1 MTQVSERSTTLS
13 SASAAERGRAAA
25 LTAAFLRGA
34 LAAGLGL
41 GSLAVLVIA
50 AWISSPYSD
59 SGAGGALHIA
69 AALWLLAHGAE
80 LVRPDT
86 LSGVPAPIGVVP
98 LLVVALPVWLVYR
111 SSRDA
116 LEPDAGRPQL
126 TALGG
131 LCTVAG
137 GYLLVGAAVVVYA
150 RGGPLT
156 TDTLGTALRLPVV
169 PVLSAAAGV
178 WVASGRPLRPLLDR
192 LPGLGSPDAGD
203 AEGAGA
209 AAAAGRRRRAVVV
222 MRSATAGAAVLLGGG
237 LVLVAG
243 SLVWHA
249 DAAQE
254 SFLQLAAAWSGRV
267 AVLLLSLAL
276 LPNAAVWGASY
287 ALGPGFAL
295 GTSATVTPLAV
306 TGPAALPPLPLL
318 AAVPAEGP
326 GMAVTWAAGAVP
338 LLTGLTIAWF
348 TVRVAAPPYAERD
361 EAWSARE
368 TALATA
374 LAGAGCAVL
383 TAALAA
389 LAGGPLGT
397 ARLVEFGPVWWLTG
411 LAALAWT
418 VGIGV
423 PAALLVRAWRLRERR
438 GTDEQGEADE
448 VGDVTE
454 AGKTDEVSETK
465 EVDEVNEVNDGSGT
479 GSADPD
485 TEKRPWWRRLPWRRG
500 GAAAEKDAPLESAK
514 ENVPPTLDG
523 TEPAEAAY
531 DFLPM
536 DDWHDRDSQEAR
548 WAAIKQAS
556 GGLMTDFPPAPP
568 TPEPESGPESGPQSA
583 TKLATKPEPGSK
595 PEPETP
601 TKPEPE
607 SKPEPEP
614 EIPTKPEPDAKAAD

>member
-25 LTAAFLRGA
+25 LTAAFLRGG

-41 GSLAVLVIA
+41 GGLAVLVIA
-50 AWISSPYSD
+50 AWISSPYPD

-116 LEPDAGRPQL
+116 LEPEEGRPQL
-126 TALGG
+126 TALGA

-150 RGGPLT
+150 RGGPIS
-156 TDTLGTALRLPVV
+156 TDTLDTALTLPLV

-178 WVASGRPLRPLLDR
+178 WVGSGRPMSPLLGR
-192 LPGLGSPDAGD
+192 LPGLRGSAASAGGD
-203 AEGAGA
+203 AAT
-209 AAAAGRRRRAVVV
+209 AGRRRRAVVV
-222 MRSATAGAAVLLGGG
+222 LRATTAGTAVLLGGG
-237 LVLVAG
+237 LLLVAC
-243 SLVWHA
+243 SLLWHA

-295 GTSATVTPLAV
+295 GTSATVSPLAV
-306 TGPAALPPLPLL
+306 TGSPALPPFPLL

-338 LLTGLTIAWF
+338 LVAGLTIAWF

-361 EAWSARE
+361 EAWSVRD
-368 TALATA
+368 TALAAA
-374 LAGAGCAVL
+374 LAGAGCGVL

-389 LAGGPLGT
+389 VAGGPMGT
-397 ARLVEFGPVWWLTG
+397 GRLVEFGPVWWLTG
-411 LAALAWT
+411 AAALAWT

-438 GTDEQGEADE
+438 VADHADHADDADDADKVE
-448 VGDVTE
+448 E
-454 AGKTDEVSETK
+454 AGEMGET
-465 EVDEVNEVNDGSGT
+465 NEVVVEERETVGQSSDVPAAAAAAKT
-479 GSADPD
+479 
-485 TEKRPWWRRLPWRRG
+485 PWWRRVPWRRRE
-500 GAAAEKDAPLESAK
+500 AAAEKEPDTAMDDEPEKAESGDA
-514 ENVPPTLDG
+514 PPTLDG
-523 TEPAEAAY
+523 ADPAEASY

-536 DDWHDRDSQEAR
+536 DAWHDREAQEAR

-556 GGLMTDFPPAPP
+556 GGLMTDFSPTAAPQP
-568 TPEPESGPESGPQSA
+568 GSGSEAESSPDAEA
-583 TKLATKPEPGSK
+583 KPEPQPEAK
-595 PEPETP
+595 PEPQ
-601 TKPEPE
+601 
-607 SKPEPEP
+607 
-614 EIPTKPEPDAKAAD
+614 PDPKAAD

>member
-25 LTAAFLRGA
+25 LTAAFLRGG

-41 GSLAVLVIA
+41 GGLAVLVIA
-50 AWISSPYSD
+50 AWISSPYPD

-116 LEPDAGRPQL
+116 LEPEEGRPQL
-126 TALGG
+126 TALGA

-150 RGGPLT
+150 RGGPIS
-156 TDTLGTALRLPVV
+156 TDTLDTALTLPLV

-178 WVASGRPLRPLLDR
+178 WVGSGRPMSPLLGR
-192 LPGLGSPDAGD
+192 LPGLSGSAAGAAGAGGD
-203 AEGAGA
+203 AAT

-222 MRSATAGAAVLLGGG
+222 LRATTAGTAVLLGGG
-237 LVLVAG
+237 LLLVAC
-243 SLVWHA
+243 SLLWHA
-249 DAAQE
+249 DGAQE

-306 TGPAALPPLPLL
+306 TGSPALPPFPLL

-338 LLTGLTIAWF
+338 LVAGLTIAWF

-361 EAWSARE
+361 EAWSARD
-368 TALATA
+368 TALAAA

-389 LAGGPLGT
+389 VAGGPMGT
-397 ARLVEFGPVWWLTG
+397 GRLVEFGPVWWLTG
-411 LAALAWT
+411 AAALAWT

-438 GTDEQGEADE
+438 VADDTDDADKVE
-448 VGDVTE
+448 E
-454 AGKTDEVSETK
+454 AGEMGET
-465 EVDEVNEVNDGSGT
+465 NEVVVEERETVGESSDAPAAAAAAKT
-479 GSADPD
+479 
-485 TEKRPWWRRLPWRRG
+485 PWWRRVPWRRG
-500 GAAAEKDAPLESAK
+500 EAAAEKEPDTAADDEPEKAESGDA
-514 ENVPPTLDG
+514 PPTLDG
-523 TEPAEAAY
+523 ADPAEASY
-531 DFLPM
+531 DFLPV
-536 DDWHDRDSQEAR
+536 DAWHDREAQEAR

-556 GGLMTDFPPAPP
+556 GGLMTDFPPTAVPQP
-568 TPEPESGPESGPQSA
+568 GSGSEPQPDAEAKSESGPKPQPEA
-583 TKLATKPEPGSK
+583 KPG
-595 PEPETP
+595 
-601 TKPEPE
+601 PE
-607 SKPEPEP
+607 SQPDAEPEP
-614 EIPTKPEPDAKAAD
+614 DTKAAD

>member
-192 LPGLGSPDAGD
+192 LPGLRSPDTGD
-203 AEGAGA
+203 AEVAGA
-209 AAAAGRRRRAVVV
+209 AVAAGRRRRAVVV

-237 LVLVAG
+237 LLLVVG
-243 SLVWHA
+243 SLIWHA

-295 GTSATVTPLAV
+295 GTSASVTPLAV
-306 TGPAALPPLPLL
+306 TGPAALPPFPLL

-448 VGDVTE
+448 V
-454 AGKTDEVSETK
+454 DEVTETK
-465 EVDEVNEVNDGSGT
+465 EVDEVDAVNDGSGT
-479 GSADPD
+479 DSADPD
-485 TEKRPWWRRLPWRRG
+485 TEKRPWWRRPPWRRG
-500 GAAAEKDAPLESAK
+500 EAVAEKDGPVESAK
-514 ENVPPTLDG
+514 EDVPPTLDS
-523 TEPAEAAY
+523 TEPAEAPY

-536 DDWHDRDSQEAR
+536 DDWHDRDTQEAR

-568 TPEPESGPESGPQSA
+568 TPEPEPGPQSVTKPEPKLATKPDSESGPQSV
-583 TKLATKPEPGSK
+583 TKPKPK

-601 TKPEPE
+601 TKPEP
-607 SKPEPEP
+607 
-614 EIPTKPEPDAKAAD
+614 KPEPDAKAAD

>member
-1 MTQVSERSTTLS
+1 MSERSTTLS

-50 AWISSPYSD
+50 AWISSPYPD

-192 LPGLGSPDAGD
+192 LPGLRSPDAGD

-209 AAAAGRRRRAVVV
+209 AVAAGRRRRAVVV

-243 SLVWHA
+243 SLIWHA

-306 TGPAALPPLPLL
+306 TGHPALPPFPLL

-368 TALATA
+368 TALAAA

-411 LAALAWT
+411 VAALAWT

-465 EVDEVNEVNDGSGT
+465 EVDKVNEVDEVNDGSGT
-479 GSADPD
+479 GGADPD
-485 TEKRPWWRRLPWRRG
+485 TAKRPWWRRLPWRRG
-500 GAAAEKDAPLESAK
+500 EVAAEKDAPVESGN
-514 ENVPPTLDG
+514 EDVPPTLDG
-523 TEPAEAAY
+523 TEPAEAPY

-536 DDWHDRDSQEAR
+536 DDWHDRDTQEAR

-568 TPEPESGPESGPQSA
+568 TPEPEPGPESGPQPEA
-583 TKLATKPEPGSK
+583 KLATKPEPEPKPEPATK

-601 TKPEPE
+601 TKPEP
-607 SKPEPEP
+607 KPET
-614 EIPTKPEPDAKAAD
+614 PTKPEPDAKAAD